1 MQKKIKAG
9 IIGLGSMGAGHYTR
23 LKSLPEFDIVGLSDS
38 NPEALKRYSEPG
50 YATGYELIEKSGAEA
65 VVIATPHFDHVP
77 LAVAALKKGLHVLVE
92 KPVAVEVKE
101 ARRLMAAHKDKSRVV
116 AVMFNCRTSPVYQKM
131 RQMVTSGELGDIQR
145 VSMVVTHWFR
155 PESYFKSAG
164 WRATWGGEG
173 GGALLNQ
180 APHSLDLLQWIAG
193 MPSRVTAL
201 VGLGKRHDI
210 EVEDEVSAILEY
222 SSGATGVFV
231 TATGEAPGVNRIEIA
246 GDRGLLVYDNG
257 TLSFIRNEQGTR
269 EYSRTT
275 TERFGR
281 SSVWNVTIPVKDN
294 SFDEQH
300 LSIHKNFRD
309 AILTGA
315 PLVAPLEDGVASLEL
330 ANAMLLSG
338 FTGKSVSLPLN
349 AEAYSKELKK
359 RIKRSRFKG

>member
-1 MQKKIKAG
+1 MQKKIKVG
-9 IIGLGSMGAGHYTR
+9 VIGLGVMGAGHYAR
-23 LKSLPEFDIVGLSDS
+23 LKTIPEFDVVGLSDARA
-38 NPEALKRYSEPG
+38 EMLKKYSEPA
-50 YATGYELIEKSGAEA
+50 YATGHELIAKSGAEA

-77 LAVAALKKGLHVLVE
+77 LAIAALEKGLHVLVE

-101 ARRLMAAHKDKSRVV
+101 ARRLIAAHAGTSLTAGVV
-116 AVMFNCRTSPVYQKM
+116 FNCRTSPVYAKM
-131 RQMVTSGELGDIQR
+131 RQMVTGGELGEIQR
-145 VSMVVTHWFR
+145 VSMVVTQWFR

-210 EVEDEVSAILEY
+210 EVEDEVTAILEY

-231 TATGEAPGVNRIEIA
+231 TATGEAPGVNRIEVA
-246 GDRGLLVYDNG
+246 GDRGLLLYDNG
-257 TLSFIRNEQGTR
+257 VLTFIRNEQGTR
-269 EYSRTT
+269 EYSQST
-275 TERFGR
+275 TERFGKP
-281 SSVWNVTIPVKDN
+281 SVWNVTIPVKDS
-294 SFDEQH
+294 SFDDQH
-300 LSIHKNFRD
+300 LAIHKNFRD
-309 AILTGA
+309 AILKGV
-315 PLVAPLEDGVASLEL
+315 PLVAPLEEGVASLEL

-338 FTGKSVSLPLN
+338 FTGKSVSFPLD

-359 RIKRSRFKG
+359 RIKTSRFKG